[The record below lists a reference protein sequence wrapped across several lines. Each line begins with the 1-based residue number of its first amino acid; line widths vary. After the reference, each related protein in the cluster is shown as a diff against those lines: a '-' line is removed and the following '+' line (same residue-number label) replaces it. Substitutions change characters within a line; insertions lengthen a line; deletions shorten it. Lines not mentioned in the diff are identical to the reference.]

1 MEKYKNIFMAEIML
15 NKDDVME
22 YHKTHI
28 ILLCFLLL
36 KELLIYCF
44 CVRRAYNKLAK
55 EEKRE
60 VSRNSNFVKE
70 KDDHYVRVDAVTS
83 K

>member
-36 KELLIYCF
+36 RLTLSYSF
-44 CVRRAYNKLAK
+44 V
-55 EEKRE
+55 
-60 VSRNSNFVKE
+60 VSPPGMAFGLV
-70 KDDHYVRVDAVTS
+70 
-83 K
+83 